1 MSEVTFSLVK
11 AKRED
16 VTGTEMAERKIEHQ
30 TGTDRLFPG
39 AKYPHLISTHQWTPS
54 SATR

>member
-30 TGTDRLFPG
+30 TGTDRIF
-39 AKYPHLISTHQWTPS
+39 S
-54 SATR
+54 SSKVSPFS